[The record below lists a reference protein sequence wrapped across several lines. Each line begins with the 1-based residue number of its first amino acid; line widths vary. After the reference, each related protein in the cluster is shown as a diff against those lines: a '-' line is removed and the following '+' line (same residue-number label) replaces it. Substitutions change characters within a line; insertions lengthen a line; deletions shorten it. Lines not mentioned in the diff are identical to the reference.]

1 MLLKKYD
8 IRKMLL
14 VLFVFTIP
22 NSVVLNNLF
31 LWLIILYWI
40 FKGDK
45 QDTLQIIKHNIIAKI
60 SLIYFSILTVSLLWS
75 PDLKEGLEVIFKE
88 KYFLFLPVFMSLI
101 KENERELLIKTF
113 ILSVTLSELISYG
126 VKLNIL
132 PEMFHATRY
141 EPVPFIHHVQYSP
154 FVAFGS
160 FLLMYYFLFVKSSK
174 RAKALE
180 FFFIVTMCINLFL
193 TGGRAG
199 QVVYFFLLI
208 YTFFYLFKF
217 SFKSMLAVIIIIPLL
232 FGIFYSFGGIFKERV
247 NMAIYNVLHFN
258 KNKNTSIGERLVFW
272 QNTIHLAKQKPILGY
287 GTGSF
292 KKIYGNYSKKVTPNI
307 RIPAQPHNMYL
318 FVFFQTGIIG
328 LSVFLYLFYKMFE
341 YGLKINDR
349 YKFVRLGFVGY
360 FLIIMLS
367 DSYLFSHFHQ
377 SLFVIF
383 TAVLYKRLNYE

>member
-1 MLLKKYD
+1 
-8 IRKMLL
+8 
-14 VLFVFTIP
+14 
-22 NSVVLNNLF
+22 
-31 LWLIILYWI
+31 
-40 FKGDK
+40 
-45 QDTLQIIKHNIIAKI
+45 
-60 SLIYFSILTVSLLWS
+60 
-75 PDLKEGLEVIFKE
+75 
-88 KYFLFLPVFMSLI
+88 MSLI

-154 FVAFGS
+154 FVAFSS

-174 RAKALE
+174 RAKAIE
-180 FFFIVTMCINLFL
+180 VFFIITMCINLFL

-217 SFKSMLAVIIIIPLL
+217 SFKSILAVMIIIPLL

-247 NMAIYNVLHFN
+247 NMAIYNTLHFN

-318 FVFFQTGIIG
+318 FIFFQTGIIG

-349 YKFVRLGFVGY
+349 YKFIRLGFVGY